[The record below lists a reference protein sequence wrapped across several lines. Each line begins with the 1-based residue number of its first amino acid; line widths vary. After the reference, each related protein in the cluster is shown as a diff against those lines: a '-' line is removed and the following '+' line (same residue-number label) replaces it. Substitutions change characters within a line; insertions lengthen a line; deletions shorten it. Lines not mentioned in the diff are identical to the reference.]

1 MVIEDTYRLTPLQH
15 GMIFHGLAAPG
26 SGLYVQQF
34 VCNWREEMNIPAFL
48 AAWRQIIVGHAVLR
62 TSFNLTSA
70 TPHQEVHQ
78 DVELPFLCQDW
89 RGLAEDQRSALL
101 EAFLTR
107 DRQQGFQFDQAPL
120 LRHAIFR
127 LAAADYCW
135 VWTSHH
141 ALLDGRSRLLVLKE
155 FFSLYDEI
163 STAGSS
169 QLESAYSY
177 RQYVEWFYGKDFAAS
192 EHFWRERLSGFAAA
206 TPIGIQRRVPR
217 PTQSGDY
224 WHAEQKLRLSERLT
238 SCLNEAAIRHDLTLN
253 TFLQGAWALLLSRY
267 SGEQDVVFGATR
279 AGRHAFPGAESIV
292 GLLINTVPVRVDV
305 DRSRLVVDWLKE
317 LRLQWIALR
326 NHEYTPLADV
336 QRCSAVP
343 TEKPLFESLL
353 TFENHQIDAALPSIA
368 RGAKVAAARVIGST
382 GYPLSV
388 AGYLGRQI
396 LLTVVYDRLRFEDAA
411 IATMLGHLNSILEAM
426 ASGLLSPLENI
437 SLISEAERRR
447 LLVEWN
453 DTWKEFPNRCFH
465 ELFEEQ
471 VEHSPEAVAIAWKHE
486 RLTYRE
492 LNCRA
497 NQVAHRL
504 IRSGLSR
511 ERTVAIYASRSPQ
524 FIVAII
530 AIFKAGGAYVPLNP
544 ALPDEQLTWLIL
556 DSNPLLV
563 ITDQNNLERAS
574 RLIEISNSLQ
584 LSNPS
589 PVEPPVP
596 SVFCLDEGWRAVAD
610 ENDQNL
616 DVTVIPENL
625 AYVIYTS
632 GTTGRPKGTLI
643 EHRSLVNYLNWIN
656 QSLLPESEVALP
668 TIANPAFDASLKQIL
683 APLLR
688 GREVWLVSDEAA
700 DDPLRLPEVLQDVA
714 NVAINCVPSFWRVV
728 LEAVKGNRRTLKLD
742 SVKYV
747 FLGGEVVSTELI
759 EETLKL
765 LPQVRIWNLYGPT
778 ETTANVSSAKLI
790 REQPVTIGRPVDNTR
805 VYILDEK
812 LEPVPV
818 GVTGELHVDG
828 IGLARGYLNQ
838 PQTTSEKFVPN
849 PFGNSRGARLYK
861 TGDLARY
868 RSDGSIEY
876 ISRLDHQVKVRGFR
890 VELAEVESILKQHPD
905 VADAA
910 VLARKEFDNNN
921 ALVAYVV
928 PCQLSEP
935 AVAEIGWYLRARL
948 PEYAVPSYFV
958 KMAVLPLNALGK
970 LDRQALAKVE
980 PRPWAPPAIF
990 EPASTATE
998 IALAEI
1004 WCDVLGVKR
1013 VGIRDNFFALG
1024 GHSLLAMGVLSRVSE
1039 RFKIAVPIRTLFER
1053 ATLASLA
1060 AAIDA
1065 VREGCVVPKV
1075 PAIRPL
1081 PRRLQRLNP
1090 ENS

>member
-1 MVIEDTYRLTPLQH
+1 
-15 GMIFHGLAAPG
+15 
-26 SGLYVQQF
+26 
-34 VCNWREEMNIPAFL
+34 
-48 AAWRQIIVGHAVLR
+48 
-62 TSFNLTSA
+62 
-70 TPHQEVHQ
+70 
-78 DVELPFLCQDW
+78 
-89 RGLAEDQRSALL
+89 
-101 EAFLTR
+101 
-107 DRQQGFQFDQAPL
+107 
-120 LRHAIFR
+120 
-127 LAAADYCW
+127 
-135 VWTSHH
+135 
-141 ALLDGRSRLLVLKE
+141 
-155 FFSLYDEI
+155 
-163 STAGSS
+163 
-169 QLESAYSY
+169 
-177 RQYVEWFYGKDFAAS
+177 
-192 EHFWRERLSGFAAA
+192 
-206 TPIGIQRRVPR
+206 
-217 PTQSGDY
+217 
-224 WHAEQKLRLSERLT
+224 
-238 SCLNEAAIRHDLTLN
+238 
-253 TFLQGAWALLLSRY
+253 
-267 SGEQDVVFGATR
+267 
-279 AGRHAFPGAESIV
+279 
-292 GLLINTVPVRVDV
+292 
-305 DRSRLVVDWLKE
+305 
-317 LRLQWIALR
+317 
-326 NHEYTPLADV
+326 
-336 QRCSAVP
+336 
-343 TEKPLFESLL
+343 
-353 TFENHQIDAALPSIA
+353 
-368 RGAKVAAARVIGST
+368 
-382 GYPLSV
+382 
-388 AGYLGRQI
+388 
-396 LLTVVYDRLRFEDAA
+396 
-411 IATMLGHLNSILEAM
+411 
-426 ASGLLSPLENI
+426 
-437 SLISEAERRR
+437 
-447 LLVEWN
+447 
-453 DTWKEFPNRCFH
+453 
-465 ELFEEQ
+465 
-471 VEHSPEAVAIAWKHE
+471 
-486 RLTYRE
+486 
-492 LNCRA
+492 
-497 NQVAHRL
+497 
-504 IRSGLSR
+504 
-511 ERTVAIYASRSPQ
+511 VAIYASRSPQ

-928 PCQLSEP
+928 PVNSANP
-935 AVAEIGWYLRARL
+935 RWPRL
-948 PEYAVPSYFV
+948 
-958 KMAVLPLNALGK
+958 
-970 LDRQALAKVE
+970 
-980 PRPWAPPAIF
+980 
-990 EPASTATE
+990 
-998 IALAEI
+998 
-1004 WCDVLGVKR
+1004 
-1013 VGIRDNFFALG
+1013 VG
-1024 GHSLLAMGVLSRVSE
+1024 
-1039 RFKIAVPIRTLFER
+1039 T
-1053 ATLASLA
+1053 
-1060 AAIDA
+1060 
-1065 VREGCVVPKV
+1065 
-1075 PAIRPL
+1075 
-1081 PRRLQRLNP
+1081 
-1090 ENS
+1090 